1 MIDFV
6 IDDEQTK
13 LESIV
18 EINKE
23 LKNLLDKITD
33 LEWQDKNADH
43 LWKEYNE
50 LKALRDKGETHYVKV

>member
-6 IDDEQTK
+6 TDDEQTR

>member
-6 IDDEQTK
+6 TDDEQTK

>member
-6 IDDEQTK
+6 TDDEQTN

-33 LEWQDKNADH
+33 LEWEDKNADH
-43 LWKEYNE
+43 LWKEYHE
-50 LKALRDKGETHYVKV
+50 LKALRDKGETHYVKF

>member
-6 IDDEQTK
+6 TDDEQTK

-23 LKNLLDKITD
+23 LKTLLDKIVD
-33 LEWQDKNADH
+33 LECQDKNADH
-43 LWKEYNE
+43 VWKEYKE